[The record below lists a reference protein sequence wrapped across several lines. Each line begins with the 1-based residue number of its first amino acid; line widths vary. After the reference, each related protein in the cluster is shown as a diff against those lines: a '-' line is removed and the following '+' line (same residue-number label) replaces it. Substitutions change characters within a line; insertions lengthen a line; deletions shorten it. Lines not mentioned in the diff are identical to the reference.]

1 MPQPL
6 EQAVAETILQRF
18 ESFYSRFLEIT
29 RGSKS
34 RFENSDWL
42 GVQLAGRE
50 RIRLYDHHVGATASS
65 IRQMM
70 GEHHATQALLKRV
83 KGAFSD
89 LLPHCENF
97 EVAESFFN
105 SVYRRIFRHRNIRD
119 ENLYIHPFLSRGE
132 HPDLGSLL
140 RVYRTDLAHL
150 PQTLSQLLGDYSFT
164 LPYEDKQRDIVD
176 IHHHLAENGPQILH
190 EEPFTIELLKEV
202 FYRNKGAY
210 LVGLIRVK
218 GQVLPFILP
227 LLSTGQS
234 IYVDT
239 VIFEPAI
246 ASIVFGFARAYFM
259 VYAPVPALFV
269 IFLRQIMPHKADY
282 EIYNAIGCQKHG
294 KTELYR
300 HYQQHLAQSR
310 EQFVIAPGIKGMVMS
325 VFTLPSYDVVFK
337 VIKDEFTP
345 PKEVSHAQVKEKYRL
360 VKQHDRVG
368 RMADTQE
375 FTNFEFPLERISPEL
390 LAELKAVA
398 PSALTL
404 TSDKLV
410 IKHLYTERKMI
421 PLNLYLDKADE
432 QQTRL
437 ALEEYGNAIKQLAA
451 ANIFPGDML
460 FKNFG
465 VTRHGRVVF
474 YDYDEICYMTECNFR
489 QIPPPRYPEDE
500 WSAEPWYSVAPNDI
514 FPEEFATFLLQKP
527 QVREIMMQLHKELFD
542 ASYWQKLQG
551 NIKEGLFEDVYP
563 YRRKK
568 RFKYQHGG

>member
-140 RVYRTDLAHL
+140 RVYRTDLTHL

-568 RFKYQHGG
+568 RFKYQRGG